1 LSKRAIV
8 ALLEEGKKKKKKNI
22 VGFASQAFT
31 RCEERHFTNISND
44 LRWGK
49 IMTDE

>member
-8 ALLEEGKKKKKKNI
+8 ALLEEEKKKKNI